1 MSRLI
6 DAAAA
11 ADLAD
16 GAMTTVRVEGKE
28 IMLAHVGQDYFAA
41 DERCPH
47 MGAHL
52 SRGRLEGTVVVCPRH
67 GSRFDLRDGRV
78 DRWTEFSG
86 AVLSVAK
93 VLRSPRPLRTYPV
106 HVRDGRLLV
115 DIETAE

>member
-1 MSRLI
+1 MSKLI

-16 GAMTTVRVEGKE
+16 GAMIAVTLDGQELLIARVGDE
-28 IMLAHVGQDYFAA
+28 YFAA

-47 MGAHL
+47 MGGHL
-52 SRGRLEGTVVVCPRH
+52 ARGRLEGTVVVCPRH

-78 DRWTEFSG
+78 DRWTDFSG

-93 VLRSPRPLRTYPV
+93 VLRSPRPLRTYPM
-106 HVRDGRLLV
+106 RLEDGRLLV
-115 DIETAE
+115 DIDPAE